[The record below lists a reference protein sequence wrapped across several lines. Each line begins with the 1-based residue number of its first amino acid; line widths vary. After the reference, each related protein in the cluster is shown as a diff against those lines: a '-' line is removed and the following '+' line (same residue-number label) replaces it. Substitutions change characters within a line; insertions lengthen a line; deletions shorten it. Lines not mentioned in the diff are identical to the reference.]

1 MTAISS
7 TTPARTAIAT
17 LVFRVYLPFALA
29 YFLSY
34 LFRTVNA
41 ALSPNLTRELN
52 LDAAD
57 LGLLTGTYFIAFA
70 LSQIPLGMMMD
81 RFGPRRVH
89 AALVMVGAAGALLFG
104 LGHSIGS
111 LALGRALI
119 GMGMAGGLMAAM
131 KAISLW
137 FPQER
142 WALINGFHMAFGG
155 LGAIF
160 ATKPVEIAMNYTDWR
175 GVFIGLAAVTAGVA
189 TLLFLAVPEKPGTQ
203 VKSSLRE
210 AFGGVITVFKSAT
223 FWRLSPGAAFGLG
236 GFLAVQGL
244 WSGPWLRH
252 VSGFDNDTTSFYLLA
267 IAAAMAAGYLT
278 SGIVS
283 AALAKLGISPLR
295 TVYLMHIAFI
305 LCQIPLV
312 TGWIPNVM
320 AVWVIYGYFGVGSVL
335 TFPLLA
341 QAFPLSLGGRAI
353 TCLNMLMFGMA
364 FAWQYGIGIVL
375 DFWPRGANGAFP
387 PIAYQTALGIVLAVN
402 VLSVIWLLMPRR
414 SQRSAAN

>member
-1 MTAISS
+1 MTALS
-7 TTPARTAIAT
+7 TALPARAGLAT

-41 ALSPNLTRELN
+41 ALSPNLTAELK

-57 LGLLTGTYFIAFA
+57 LGLLTGTYFVAFA
-70 LSQIPLGMMMD
+70 LSQVPLGMMMD
-81 RFGPRRVH
+81 RFGPRRAH
-89 AALVMVGAAGALLFG
+89 SALVMIGAAGALLFG
-104 LGHSIGS
+104 LGDSIGS

-137 FPQER
+137 FPQNK
-142 WALINGFHMAFGG
+142 WALINGFHMGFGG
-155 LGAIF
+155 LGAMF
-160 ATKPVEIAMNYTDWR
+160 ATKPVEIATELTDWR

-210 AFGGVITVFKSAT
+210 AAGGVATVFKSAT
-223 FWRLSPGAAFGLG
+223 FWRLAPAAVFALG
-236 GFLAVQGL
+236 SFLAVQGL

-252 VSGFDNDTTSFYLLA
+252 VAGFDNTTTSSYLLA

-278 SGIVS
+278 SGVVS
-283 AALAKLGISPLR
+283 GALEKLRITPMMTLYGA
-295 TVYLMHIAFI
+295 HIAFI
-305 LCQIPLV
+305 LCQIPFAL
-312 TGWIPNVM
+312 GWIPNVLLM
-320 AVWVIYGYFGVGSVL
+320 WIAYGYFGVGCVL

-341 QAFPLSLGGRAI
+341 QSFPLSLGGRAI
-353 TCLNMLMFGMA
+353 TCLNMLMFIMA
-364 FAWQYGIGIVL
+364 FAMQYGIGLIL
-375 DFWPRGANGAFP
+375 DLWPAVNGVYPAQ
-387 PIAYQTALGIVLAVN
+387 AYQTAFAIMLGLD
-402 VLSVIWLLMPRR
+402 VLSVIWLFMPRR
-414 SQRSAAN
+414 WSR

>member
-1 MTAISS
+1 MTALSS
-7 TTPARTAIAT
+7 TAPLRTGLST
-17 LVFRVYLPFALA
+17 LIFRVYLPFALA

-34 LFRTVNA
+34 LYRTVNA

-70 LSQIPLGMMMD
+70 LSQVPLGMMLD

-89 AALVMVGAAGALLFG
+89 AALIMVGAGGALLFG

-142 WALINGFHMAFGG
+142 WALINGFHMGFGG

-175 GVFIGLAAVTAGVA
+175 GVFIGLAAVTAGVSA
-189 TLLFLAVPEKPGTQ
+189 LLLVAVPEKPGTQ
-203 VKSSLRE
+203 TKSTLRQ
-210 AFGGVITVFKSAT
+210 AFGGVATVFKSAV
-223 FWRLSPGAAFGLG
+223 FWKLAPGAVFALG

-252 VSGFDNDTTSFYLLA
+252 VGGFDNDTTTFYLLA

-278 SGIVS
+278 SGMVLG
-283 AALAKLGISPLR
+283 ALARLGISPLR
-295 TVYLMHIAFI
+295 TLYLMHILFI

-312 TGWIPNVM
+312 IGWIPSVLG
-320 AVWVIYGYFGVGSVL
+320 VWVLYGYFGVGCVL
-335 TFPLLA
+335 TFPILA

-364 FAWQYGIGIVL
+364 FAMQYGIGIVL
-375 DFWPRGANGAFP
+375 DLWPRGANGAFP
-387 PIAYQTALGIVLAVN
+387 AAAYQTAFAIMLALD
-402 VLSVIWLLMPRR
+402 VLSVIWLFMPRR
-414 SQRSAAN
+414 PRL